1 MVNSIFELMKLRIY
15 MKKDIIIKCGSY
27 GMSMYLFLDGEAL
40 MYGIDNELIH
50 IMTSGTHF
58 NNEIDDLEDFSG
70 KRICNVIAKTIT
82 TVGVIE
88 REQLRTLF
96 EAFPYWKKII
106 HRLNRKLYNRCKI
119 HLKKYLE
126 AKQIEP
132 SYKNAFEEVER
143 VSILDPMSNPPFSI
157 SLTVWIPCMMK

>member
-1 MVNSIFELMKLRIY
+1 MVNSIFEVMKVRVY
-15 MKKDIIIKCGSY
+15 MKRDIIIKCGSY
-27 GMSMYLFLDGEAL
+27 GMSMYLFLDGESL

-106 HRLNRKLYNRCKI
+106 YRLNRKLYNRCKI
-119 HLKKYLE
+119 HLKKYLD
-126 AKQIEP
+126 AKQMETT
-132 SYKNAFEEVER
+132 YKVAFEEVER
-143 VSILDPMSNPPFSI
+143 VSLLYLMSNPNFSI
-157 SLTVWIPCMMK
+157 SHTVLIQYTMR